1 MDVDRT
7 SSSSPISFI
16 LFITAPLK
24 GIYIVCSFT
33 YSIHRHVKDVED
45 CPSREVIIYLQHGS
59 FPVISADN
67 ATFARNFY
75 IARSGIL

>member
-1 MDVDRT
+1 MDVDHM
-7 SSSSPISFI
+7 SSSSPIFI
-16 LFITAPLK
+16 KLFITAPLK
-24 GIYIVCSFT
+24 VICTVCSLT
-33 YSIHRHVKDVED
+33 YSVHRHVKDVED

-75 IARSGIL
+75 TARSGIL